1 MFGNTVFRRFLRIVG
16 LLALVNFL
24 SLAVDQ
30 AAWAQSIVSSAFD
43 PATGNL
49 TITDTAGNAY
59 VVNLSTFSPTAPS
72 EVPGSFTPARGT
84 PIPTNFDI
92 RPLGGGNF
100 TINGIPSN
108 QKLVS
113 CSATSS
119 TRTTTTTTTT
129 IVITITFP
137 PPSFLPTP
145 TPTPVT
151 TTVTTTVPDYPSTCY
166 LTDTPRSL
174 LASIKQ
180 ELRSET
186 NEVIDMI
193 TDRTRTLTRD
203 LMEGSLAS
211 VPTPPGGTVILDNFS
226 SNPQPKYNGLSAGS
240 DGTRWGVWANA
251 SGSFLRND
259 NAANAFNGPSVVALA
274 GFDYII
280 DRQAILGLSAGY
292 THADLALSP
301 SFINRNVAGAVVGPY
316 AAYILSP
323 NWSVDAL
330 FNWTSLSNNITAPL
344 PFPAGSYHS
353 NRWTAA
359 TNLNYFT
366 SYNGFKLTGY
376 GGYAYSWEGGR
387 TNLVLPSSLANNV
400 RYGALRIGGEAA
412 YPIGALEPYLP
423 LRLEYETTTPN
434 DGTSRAALVVGAGL
448 RYRWSDSL
456 TGGLLFE
463 ATELKTHIRD
473 MVISGHLR
481 WSF

>member
-1 MFGNTVFRRFLRIVG
+1 MLGTIVFRRFLQIVG
-16 LLALVNFL
+16 LLALVNFSFL
-24 SLAVDQ
+24 VMGEPAV
-30 AAWAQSIVSSAFD
+30 AQSIVSSTYS
-43 PATGNL
+43 PGTGFL
-49 TITDTAGNAY
+49 TVTDSAGNTY
-59 VVNLSTFSPTAPS
+59 LVNLSSIPS
-72 EVPGSFTPARGT
+72 NARSDVPGFFTPAGRT
-84 PIPTNFDI
+84 AIPADFVI
-92 RPLGGGNF
+92 RQLGGGGF

-113 CSATSS
+113 CSAS
-119 TRTTTTTTTT
+119 TTTTT
-129 IVITITFP
+129 IIIITFP
-137 PPSFLPTP
+137 PPSGFP

-151 TTVTTTVPDYPSTCY
+151 VPNYPTTCY
-166 LTDTPRSL
+166 VTDTPRSL

-180 ELRSET
+180 ELRSQT

-211 VPTPPGGTVILDNFS
+211 APTPPGGTVILDNFS
-226 SNPQPKYNGLSAGS
+226 SNPRPKYNGLSAGS
-240 DGTRWGVWANA
+240 DTTRWGVWANG

-259 NAANAFNGPSVVALA
+259 SAGNAFNGPSVVAMA
-274 GFDYII
+274 GFDYIF
-280 DRQAILGLSAGY
+280 DRQWIFGLSAGY

-301 SFINRNVAGAVVGPY
+301 SVISRKVDGAVVGPY

-330 FNWTSLSNNITAPL
+330 FNWTSLSNDIIAPL

-353 NRWTAA
+353 NRWTGAS
-359 TNLNYFT
+359 NLNYFT
-366 SYNGFKLTGY
+366 TYDGFKLTGF

-387 TNLVLPSSLANNV
+387 TNLILPSSLANNV
-400 RYGALRIGGEAA
+400 RYGAVRIGGEAA
-412 YPIGALEPYLP
+412 YPMGALEPYLP
-423 LRLEYETTTPN
+423 LRFEYETTTPN
-434 DGTSRAALVVGAGL
+434 DGTSRAALVVGAGV

-456 TGGLLFE
+456 TSGLLFE
-463 ATELKTHIRD
+463 STELKTHTRD